1 MRIVAAIVFFC
12 ALASSGTV
20 DAEVIKV
27 VLLGTGG
34 PRPDPARAGAAVM
47 VEAGGQRLL
56 FDSGRNVVT
65 RLWQAGYA
73 PGDVDR
79 VFLTHLHSD
88 HIVGLPDLWLTGWI
102 WQRRRPLHVSG
113 PIGTTRMVRHLQA
126 AYAFDRKVRSEVEF
140 GLDPAAGVLEGA
152 DVDEGVVYQH
162 ADVRVSA
169 FRVDH
174 GSVRPALGYRVDYGG
189 QSVLI
194 SGDTSPSASL
204 IEHARNADLLIHEV
218 AAAREGL
225 TAHNPRLKRILGY
238 HTQPSGLAKVLAQT
252 QPRLTVLT
260 HWVLF
265 GVEPEQVLK
274 QLRARCD
281 CPVIEGV
288 DLLWVDVGE
297 QIVVHHAREKR

>member
-1 MRIVAAIVFFC
+1 MLAAMVFFC
-12 ALASSGTV
+12 ALLSSGAA

-34 PRPDPARAGAAVM
+34 PRPDPARAGAAVL

-56 FDSGRNVVT
+56 FDSGRNVVS

-102 WQRRRPLHVSG
+102 WQRHRPLHVSG
-113 PIGTTRMVRHLQA
+113 PVGTTNMVRHLQA
-126 AYAFDRKVRSEVEF
+126 AYAFDRKVRSEVEC

-152 DVDEGVVYQH
+152 DLEQGVVYQH
-162 ADVRVSA
+162 ANVRVSA

-174 GSVRPALGYRVDYGG
+174 GPVRPALGYRVDYAGR
-189 QSVLI
+189 SVVI
-194 SGDTSPSASL
+194 SGDTRPSPNL
-204 IEHARNADLLIHEV
+204 IKHARNADLLIHEV

-225 TAHNPRLKRILGY
+225 AAHNPRLKRILGY
-238 HTQPSGLAKVLAQT
+238 HTEPSGLAKVLAQT
-252 QPRLTVLT
+252 RPRLTVLT

-265 GVEPEQVLK
+265 GVEPKQVLE
-274 QLRARCD
+274 QLGARCD
-281 CPVIEGV
+281 CALIEGV

-297 QIVVHHAREKR
+297 QIVAHRPTGNR